1 MKSCHSCKLSFHAEI
16 ILILVIASVSFTE
29 ADDRECVTASVGETK
44 TLQCKNSSLEKLTQV
59 TWTKENGSKSETI
72 YSYLI
77 TLNQTHTY
85 NHSQRLALLL
95 TSQERYSLQIRNL
108 QISDSGNYSCTLS
121 GLNIEQVTKWHLVI
135 TKPAGKEWRVIL
147 LKSIPPLVGI
157 IIISATGFICCRR
170 WFYKTNQEECSV
182 QNGPS
187 NGRSQAP
194 NEAVSEHD
202 YCERINSVYDTSR
215 PNPQ

>member
-135 TKPAGKEWRVIL
+135 TKPGTRRSAVFRMGPLMVAHRHRMKPFLSTITVKESTQFTIHQDQIL
-147 LKSIPPLVGI
+147 NKSLWAI
-157 IIISATGFICCRR
+157 
-170 WFYKTNQEECSV
+170 
-182 QNGPS
+182 
-187 NGRSQAP
+187 
-194 NEAVSEHD
+194 
-202 YCERINSVYDTSR
+202 
-215 PNPQ
+215 